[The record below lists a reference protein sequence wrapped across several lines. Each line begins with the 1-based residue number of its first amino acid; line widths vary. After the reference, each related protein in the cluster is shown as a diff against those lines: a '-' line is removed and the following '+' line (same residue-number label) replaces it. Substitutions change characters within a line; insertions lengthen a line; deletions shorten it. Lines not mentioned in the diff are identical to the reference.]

1 MKVIRERICNA
12 VHKCLQ
18 WEDGEIAGIDMLK
31 LEQQIDGI
39 LAQLQQH
46 IVMQSEGSDGAEGA
60 AVGQR
65 SGGKSVCVECE
76 APAGRAISVGFRR
89 NCIQRFGYLCPCR
102 NRSTKFN

>member
-39 LAQLQQH
+39 LAQLRKH
-46 IVMQSEGSDGAEGA
+46 IVISL
-60 AVGQR
+60 AVEVANILTER
-65 SGGKSVCVECE
+65 
-76 APAGRAISVGFRR
+76 
-89 NCIQRFGYLCPCR
+89 
-102 NRSTKFN
+102 